1 MLSRYVMMFWNVARA
16 AMREWT
22 GEAEYERYLRHCAQC
37 GQAPLDHGRFFAR
50 RLEERYRTR
59 ASCC

>member
-1 MLSRYVMMFWNVARA
+1 MFWNVARA

-22 GEAEYERYLRHCAQC
+22 GEAEYERYLRHCAH
-37 GQAPLDHGRFFAR
+37 APLDPGHFFAR

>member
-1 MLSRYVMMFWNVARA
+1 MMFWNVARA

-22 GEAEYERYLRHCAQC
+22 GEAEYGRYLRHCAQC